1 MTERN
6 AYLSEEELEQ
16 LIAQVEETELV
27 AAPPEL
33 FENICKAISE
43 TQEDDRQQEVIKK
56 PFERKTERTKPPQN
70 GLLAY
75 SLRVCFSVAVAL
87 VLLFIMPQ
95 GMDTE
100 NWFDGRFETKIPM
113 EMPQGVFARDGNV
126 LNRMFG
132 GTNIFTGDLNL
143 DFIKKDEGEE

>member
-56 PFERKTERTKPPQN
+56 PFERKTERMKPPQN

-75 SLRVCFSVAVAL
+75 SLRVGFSVAAAL
-87 VLLFIMPQ
+87 VLLFIMPR
-95 GMDTE
+95 GLDTR
-100 NWFDGRFETKIPM
+100 NRFDGRFETKIPM